1 MDVAPGSAQGTFTSL
16 PQPLKLMDSGAG
28 TGAGG
33 GGGAGGVGAAA
44 TAIEMFA
51 VCDVPAL
58 SVTRMATE
66 TVPGG
71 SMLGVPLIKPELL
84 SVRPDGMRP
93 SACQV

>member
-1 MDVAPGSAQGTFTSL
+1 
-16 PQPLKLMDSGAG
+16 MDSGAG
-28 TGAGG
+28 TGVGVG
-33 GGGAGGVGAAA
+33 VGVGVGAAA